1 MSHKCSKH
9 GQGKNALKFAANRK
23 VLKPFFV
30 THFKNT
36 ATEYRL
42 IMLKLVFRNIGL
54 QLDEKFN
61 LELRKLYRVRF
72 C

>member
-1 MSHKCSKH
+1 MSHQCSKH
-9 GQGKNALKFAANRK
+9 DQSKNALKFAANRK
-23 VLKPFFV
+23 VLKPFF
-30 THFKNT
+30 KRILQNT
-36 ATEYRL
+36 ASEYRL

-54 QLDEKFN
+54 KLDEKFS

>member
-23 VLKPFFV
+23 VLKPFLSRIL
-30 THFKNT
+30 KNT

-54 QLDEKFN
+54 KLDEKFN

-72 C
+72 Y

>member
-9 GQGKNALKFAANRK
+9 GQGENALKFAANRK
-23 VLKPFFV
+23 VFKPFLSRILQ
-30 THFKNT
+30 NT

-42 IMLKLVFRNIGL
+42 SMLKLVFRNIGL
-54 QLDEKFN
+54 KLDEKFN
-61 LELRKLYRVRF
+61 LELRKLYTVRF